1 MPEGMKESSTTPMEG
16 VESTSKS
23 STSKSATVEDD
34 VPEPARA
41 KPAPAP
47 AAAPKQPEPEPPV
60 EPDAEEKQKAV
71 AAKARGAEAYK
82 QRDFET
88 AIKAFEEAWET
99 WPQDVTF
106 LTNLAGTFGLA
117 GARTSINADA
127 VCSRL
132 L

>member
-1 MPEGMKESSTTPMEG
+1 MPEGMKESAATPMEG

-23 STSKSATVEDD
+23 KTATVEDD

-41 KPAPAP
+41 KPAPA
-47 AAAPKQPEPEPPV
+47 AAPKQPEPEPEPQV

-88 AIKAFEEAWET
+88 AVKAFEEAWET
-99 WPQDVTF
+99 WPKDVTF
-106 LTNLAGTFGLA
+106 LTNLAGTFGMV
-117 GARTSINADA
+117 GAYR
-127 VCSRL
+127 
-132 L
+132 